1 MVVAVQQFDTR
12 FGGDTGVLAA
22 ESRDSDNSNT
32 RWKMID
38 SYRRANNPEVDT
50 G

>member
-1 MVVAVQQFDTR
+1 MVVAVRQFDTR
-12 FGGDTGVLAA
+12 FGGNTNSLGAK
-22 ESRDSDNSNT
+22 SRDSSNT

-38 SYRRANNPEVDT
+38 TYRRANNPEVDT